1 MLVKDKAKDI
11 AILRTIG
18 ATRKSMLKIF
28 ILTGGMIGI
37 AGTFAGALLGIG
49 FAMNIETIR
58 RALEAM
64 TGTELFAAEIYFLT
78 QLPAEI
84 NWMEVTS
91 VIIMALVI
99 SLLATLYPAWR
110 AARLDPVE
118 VLRYE

>member
-1 MLVKDKAKDI
+1 
-11 AILRTIG
+11 
-18 ATRKSMLKIF
+18 
-28 ILTGGMIGI
+28 MIGI
-37 AGTFAGALLGIG
+37 AGTFAGAALGIG

-78 QLPAEI
+78 QLPAQI

-91 VIIMALVI
+91 VIVMALVI